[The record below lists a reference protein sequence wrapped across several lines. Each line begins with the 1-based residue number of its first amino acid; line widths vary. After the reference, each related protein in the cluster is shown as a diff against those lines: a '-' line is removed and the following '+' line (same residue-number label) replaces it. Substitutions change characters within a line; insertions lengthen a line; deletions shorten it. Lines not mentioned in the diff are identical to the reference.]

1 MADQKVNIVL
11 TIDGSGALTKA
22 TANVGKLEKE
32 LDKTSKA
39 YNKTENS
46 HMVQDHL

>member
-32 LDKTSKA
+32 LD
-39 YNKTENS
+39 
-46 HMVQDHL
+46 

>member
-22 TANVGKLEKE
+22 TANDWKTRKRIRQKLQS
-32 LDKTSKA
+32 L
-39 YNKTENS
+39 
-46 HMVQDHL
+46 